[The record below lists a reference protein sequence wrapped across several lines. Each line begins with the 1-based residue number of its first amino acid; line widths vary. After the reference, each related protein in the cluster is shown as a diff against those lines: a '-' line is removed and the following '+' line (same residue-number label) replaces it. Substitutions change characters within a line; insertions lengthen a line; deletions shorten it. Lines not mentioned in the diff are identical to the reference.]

1 MTDKERIL
9 LVGQNPD
16 TFSGNGN
23 MLGAMAEEVDQ
34 EKYELCAF
42 IKDLPEV
49 DETRD
54 PFNPI
59 TTLPCPYILAD
70 GNSQDPWGVEK
81 LLRTIYNTKLDQ
93 LVFVGLDIWRYAHA
107 FDQILELKKQK
118 SFTWKVLV
126 PYDLGEVRKD
136 WLNWLNYPDQ
146 TYVYSVHGYY
156 LLQNHKPDIKYFR
169 PRLRFSDLYQV
180 SEEKDKQILRSRIFP
195 DVNEETEIFMYVGAN
210 QVRKNI
216 YNMIKGFEKANA
228 KNSILFIHTNN
239 TNQVISIDRV
249 KRDLGIP
256 EGKVRHN
263 NNSRTIHPDEMA
275 AMYQTADCH
284 LLTSLQE
291 GLSWTVVESKLSGLP
306 SVLSLSTAHID
317 FQSQFNLSPKPI
329 TFVKPDQN
337 QLIPLISDQ
346 GPCYLEADCCS
357 PEAIRNGVQ
366 KHLSYVR
373 KNPDN
378 KAKLQE
384 NARKMGEQW
393 LEGCHN
399 FQTDIIED
407 VPETKES
414 LGEVL

>member
-1 MTDKERIL
+1 MSDKERIL

-23 MLGAMAEEVDQ
+23 MLGALAEEVDQ
-34 EKYELCAF
+34 EKYDLCAF
-42 IKDLPEV
+42 IKDLPEI
-49 DETRD
+49 DDTKD

-70 GNSQDPWGVEK
+70 GNTQDPWGMEK
-81 LLRTIYNTKLDQ
+81 LLKVTHQTKIDQ
-93 LVFVGLDIWRYAHA
+93 LIFVGLDIWRYAHT

-118 SFTWKVLV
+118 EFVWKALV

-136 WLNWLNYPDQ
+136 WLTWLNYPDQ

-156 LLQNHKPDIKYFR
+156 LLHYRKPDIKYFR
-169 PRLRFSDLYQV
+169 PKLRFSDLYQV
-180 SEEKDKQILRSRIFP
+180 PTEGDKRTLRKAVFP
-195 DVNEETEIFMYVGAN
+195 DVSEETEIFMYVGAN

-216 YNMIKGFEKANA
+216 YNMIKGFGMAA
-228 KNSILFIHTNN
+228 PKNSILYIHTNN
-239 TNQVISIDRV
+239 IHQVMGIERI
-249 KRDLGIP
+249 KRDLNIP
-256 EGKVRHN
+256 ESKIRHN
-263 NNSRTIHPDEMA
+263 NNTRTLHPDEMA
-275 AMYQTADCH
+275 AMYQAVDCH
-284 LLTSLQE
+284 LLVSLQE

-317 FQSQFNLSPKPI
+317 FQSLFNISPKPI
-329 TFVKPDQN
+329 SFVKPDQN
-337 QLIPLISDQ
+337 QLIPLVSDH
-346 GPCYLEADCCS
+346 GPCYLEASCCS
-357 PEAIRNGVQ
+357 PQAIRNGIQ
-366 KHLSYVR
+366 KHMSYVR

-399 FQTDIIED
+399 FQQHIIED
-407 VPETKES
+407 KPDTTKS
-414 LGEVL
+414 IGEVL